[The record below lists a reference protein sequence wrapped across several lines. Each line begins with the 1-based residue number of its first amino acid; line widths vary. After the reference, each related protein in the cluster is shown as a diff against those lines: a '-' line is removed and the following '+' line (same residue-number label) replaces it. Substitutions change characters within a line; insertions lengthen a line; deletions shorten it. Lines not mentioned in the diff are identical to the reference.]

1 MTILETPEGI
11 EIITALNYYTRLRAI
26 NNLLPLLSKS
36 PAARVIS
43 ILAGGKERGLDLN
56 DLELR
61 NYPPLKLKFSTPT
74 TMTTLSFE
82 HLAQQYPNITF
93 CHVYPGFVNTGQ
105 LDRMMLTTKGLW
117 RIPAEV
123 ARWTLIPLLSLLARS
138 VEEAGE
144 RGLFVATSGKY
155 PPAEGKDV
163 GVELPEGVEVAK
175 SSDGKGNG
183 VYRLEDNGE
192 SAKNECDEVL
202 ERYRSE
208 GVGEKVWQATL
219 DVWERALK
227 TYDMS

>member
-61 NYPPLKLKFSTPT
+61 NNPPLKLKFSTPT

-82 HLAQQYPNITF
+82 QLAKQYPTVAF

-105 LDRMMLTTKGLW
+105 LDRFMLTAKGLW
-117 RIPAEV
+117 RVPAEV
-123 ARWTLIPLLSLLARS
+123 ARWTLIPLVSLFATS
-138 VEEAGE
+138 VEQAGE
-144 RGLFVATSGKY
+144 RGLFVATSAKY
-155 PPAEGKDV
+155 PASEGKEA
-163 GVELPEGVEVAK
+163 GVELPKGVEVAK

-183 VYRLEDNGE
+183 VYRLDANGE
-192 SAKNECDEVL
+192 SVQNDCDKIL
-202 ERYRSE
+202 EDYRAE

-219 DVWERALK
+219 EVWERALK
-227 TYDMS
+227 TYNTS